1 MLLSLQSLLKLEEI
15 WKILKRFLMSQ
26 VLDEFQ
32 RIITESSIPVQ
43 DQNDLLVVL
52 PALPEEAIKE
62 MNILFRKN
70 PKMVAEF
77 NKSFKSKVRALTN
90 QDDKEWEDILQK
102 ERDMVDGISEDGQMG
117 GESDVEPEDN
127 FN

>member
-1 MLLSLQSLLKLEEI
+1 
-15 WKILKRFLMSQ
+15 MSQ

-32 RIITESSIPVQ
+32 RIITESSIPAE
-43 DQNDLLVVL
+43 DQNDILVVL
-52 PALPEEAIKE
+52 PSLPEKAISALNE
-62 MNILFRKN
+62 IFSRD

-102 ERDMVDGISEDGQMG
+102 EQEQIEGVGADNQAAGEG
-117 GESDVEPEDN
+117 GAEPEDN